1 MMAATLA
8 GNVEIVK
15 FLLQKGADP
24 EIGEKQ
30 GYTPM
35 HGAAFQGRAD
45 VTRALIQA
53 QLNPSH
59 MHEDGFRPIHR
70 ACWGKEPRH
79 TDTVA
84 VLIEGG
90 VKPTEA
96 AKDGSTPLS
105 MAEAAGNQG
114 TIVLLQEA
122 IRKAAAEDQRPIT
135 DDEI

>member
-1 MMAATLA
+1 
-8 GNVEIVK
+8 
-15 FLLQKGADP
+15 
-24 EIGEKQ
+24 
-30 GYTPM
+30 M

-79 TDTVA
+79 TDTVG

-90 VKPTEA
+90 VKSTEA